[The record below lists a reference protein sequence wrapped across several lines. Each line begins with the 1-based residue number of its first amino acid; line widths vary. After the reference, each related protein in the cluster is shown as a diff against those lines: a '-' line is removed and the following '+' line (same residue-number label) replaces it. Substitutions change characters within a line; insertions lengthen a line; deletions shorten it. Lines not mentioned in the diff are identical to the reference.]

1 MTASQNGRTKAE
13 WAATYCGL
21 GWRLVLLF
29 RQSKQPVG
37 DDWPHRASSDPATVQ
52 EWLRRRPAYNLGV
65 KLGPDSGVIDVEVD
79 TPQAETEVVHL
90 LGEGLAGSVPQYRG
104 RRGLHR
110 LFRWSDELPYQDK
123 ATFHWRGVE
132 FRTGNG
138 EKAAQSVLPPSVHPD
153 DKPDDRLVYTWVVP
167 PDGKPLVPLPAEAV
181 AKIAAG
187 EPSAARD
194 EAPPPDGDGGEDIP
208 QGRRHT
214 TLLSLAG
221 KLRTW
226 GLAPEEIRAA
236 LAEVNARRCK
246 PPLPERDL
254 DTLAKSMGNY
264 ESGWGLSPPTFT
276 RSRKAASSPEPT
288 LPPPADFPS
297 EALPGVLA
305 EFVKQTAHAIGAPT
319 PFVAMPVIGAAVAS
333 IGNTHRVRLKAD
345 WEEVLVAWLALLG
358 ESGDLKSP
366 ARKAALKFLLREEA
380 RLHRENQEAQRDYE
394 WEHDIYKKARAEAV
408 RDGGAPPPEPK
419 RPRKVRAVVDDVTIE
434 KLITVLGDNPRGLL
448 LHRDELSGWVGG
460 MTRYS
465 GKDDSTGDMGR
476 WLSIHDADQVVYDRK
491 TGDHQTL
498 VVPSAAVSVVGGIQ
512 PGVWRKV
519 MTAVH
524 YDSGLVARL
533 LLGYVEADP
542 KGWIDREPPE
552 KCVQDYE
559 GLLTDL
565 RRLPLRVDQDG
576 VPRPTVVRLGEEAHK
591 AWVAFVDGW
600 AERMA
605 ASDGVQRSMLSKL
618 KGGCARL
625 ALMHHVVGCVAAG
638 QDTAARVGKESVEA
652 AVTLVKWFANQA
664 ERVYCVFGMDEAS
677 RLRDRL
683 RDFVRR
689 RGGSITPRNL
699 HKSNRSRYPNA
710 AVAEAALDAL
720 VKDGRGAWLVE
731 NTGGRPSKVFY
742 LAPEPPPESGEE
754 GG

>member
-1 MTASQNGRTKAE
+1 MTASQNGKTKEE

-21 GWRLVLLF
+21 GWRLILLF
-29 RQSKQPVG
+29 RESKQPVG
-37 DDWPHRASSDPATVQ
+37 DDWQHHASSDPATVR

-65 KLGPDSGVIDVEVD
+65 KLGPDSGVIDLECD
-79 TPQAETEVVHL
+79 SPEAEAELVLL
-90 LGEGLAGSVPQYRG
+90 LGEEIARSAPRYRSVRG
-104 RRGLHR
+104 THR
-110 LFRWSDELPYQDK
+110 LFAWAEGLPRPDN
-123 ATFHWRGVE
+123 AVFHWKGIE
-132 FRTGNG
+132 LRTGNG
-138 EKAAQSVLPPSVHPD
+138 DRAAMSALPPSTHPSGAA
-153 DKPDDRLVYTWVVP
+153 YEWVVP
-167 PDGKPLVPLPAEAV
+167 PDGTPLVPLPPEVV
-181 AKIAAG
+181 AKLAAG

-194 EAPPPDGDGGEDIP
+194 KPPPPGDDEDIP
-208 QGRRHT
+208 EGRRHT
-214 TLLSLAG
+214 TLLSIAG
-221 KLRTW
+221 RLREF
-226 GLAPEEIRAA
+226 GLSVEEIRAA
-236 LAEVNARRCK
+236 LAEINRRRCR
-246 PPLPERDL
+246 PPLPDNEL
-254 DTLAKSMGNY
+254 DRLARSMGNY
-264 ESGWGLSPPTFT
+264 ESGWGLSPPTLVF
-276 RSRKAASSPEPT
+276 RRRASASSPGPT
-288 LPPPADFPS
+288 LPPPADFPT
-297 EALPGVLA
+297 EALPEVLA
-305 EFVKQTAHAIGAPT
+305 EFVKQTAHAIGCPT

-333 IGNTHRVRLKAD
+333 IGNTHRARLKAD

-380 RLHRENQEAQRDYE
+380 RLHRENRDAQRDYE
-394 WEHDIYKKARAEAV
+394 WERDLYRKARADAL
-408 RDGGAPPPEPK
+408 RGGGQAPAEPRPPT
-419 RPRKVRAVVDDVTIE
+419 KVRAVVDDVTIE

-491 TGDHQTL
+491 TGDHQTV

-542 KGWIDREPPE
+542 KGWIDREPPA

-565 RRLPLRVDQDG
+565 RKLPLRVDQDG
-576 VPRPTVVRLGEEAHK
+576 VPRPTAVQLGEEAHK

-605 ASDGVQRSMLSKL
+605 ASEGVQRSMLSKL

-625 ALMHHVVGCVAAG
+625 ALMHHVVGCVGAG
-638 QDTAARVGKESVEA
+638 QDTAARIGKESVEA
-652 AVTLVKWFANQA
+652 AVVLANWFANQA

-683 RDFVRR
+683 CDFVRR

-720 VKDGRGAWLVE
+720 AKDGRGAWLVE
-731 NTGGRPSKVFY
+731 NTGGRPSKVFH
-742 LAPEPPPESGEE
+742 LAPEPPPEPGEE
-754 GG
+754 GVDDD

>member
-1 MTASQNGRTKAE
+1 MTATQNGRTTAE
-13 WAATYCGL
+13 WALAYAAR
-21 GWRLVLLF
+21 GWPVLLVAA
-29 RQSKQPVG
+29 RSKAPI
-37 DDWPHRASSDPATVQ
+37 DEDWPHRATSDAETVRG
-52 EWLRRRPAYNLGV
+52 WYRRRPAYNVGV
-65 KLGPDSGVIDVEVD
+65 KLGPDGNLIDVECD
-79 TPQAETEVVHL
+79 DPEAERALVEL
-90 LGEGLAGSVPQYRG
+90 LGAELAASVPRYRG
-104 RRGLHR
+104 VRGLHR
-110 LFRWSDELPYQDK
+110 LFAWSPGLPHADK
-123 ATFHWRGVE
+123 ATFKWHAVE

-138 EKAAQSVLPPSVHPD
+138 DKGAQSVFPPSVHPD
-153 DKPDDRLVYTWVVP
+153 GVVYEWVQAP
-167 PDGKPLVPLPAEAV
+167 GDGPLVPLPAGVV
-181 AKIAAG
+181 AKVAADS
-187 EPSAARD
+187 PPRD
-194 EAPPPDGDGGEDIP
+194 EAPPAEGDDDIDE
-208 QGRRHT
+208 GHRHDE
-214 TLLSLAG
+214 LLKQAG
-221 KLRTW
+221 KMRQW
-226 GLAPEEIRAA
+226 GWAPEEIRAA
-236 LAEVNARRCK
+236 LGALNARRCK

-254 DTLAKSMGNY
+254 DVLARSMGNY
-264 ESGWGLSPPTFT
+264 EQGPGLAAPTFT
-276 RSRKAASSPEPT
+276 RSRKAASSAGPT
-288 LPPPADFPS
+288 LPPPADFPT
-297 EALPGVLA
+297 EALPPALA
-305 EFVKQTAHAIGAPT
+305 EFVTQTAHAIGCPT
-319 PFVAMPVIGAAVAS
+319 PFVALPVIGAAVAS
-333 IGNTHRVRLKAD
+333 IGNTHRLRLKAD

-366 ARKAALKFLLREEA
+366 ARKAALRFLLREEA

-394 WEHDIYKKARAEAV
+394 WGRDLYRKARADAV
-408 RDGGAPPPEPK
+408 KDGGQAPAEPGRPP
-419 RPRKVRAVVDDVTIE
+419 KVRAVVDDVTIE

-465 GKDDSTGDMGR
+465 GKEEGTGDLGR

-491 TGDHQTL
+491 TGDHQTI

-559 GLLTDL
+559 GLLTSL
-565 RRLPLRVDQDG
+565 RQLPLRVDRDG
-576 VPRPTVVRLGEEAHK
+576 VPRPAVVRLGEEAHK

-638 QDTAARVGKESVEA
+638 QDTAAGVGKGSVEA
-652 AVTLVKWFANQA
+652 AVVLANWFANQA

-683 RDFVRR
+683 CDFVRR
-689 RGGSITPRNL
+689 RGGHITPRKL
-699 HKSNRSRYPNA
+699 HLSNRSRYPN
-710 AVAEAALDAL
+710 VAMADAALDVL
-720 VKDGRGAWLVE
+720 VRAGRGAWVWE
-731 NTGGRPSKVFY
+731 STRGRPSKVFH
-742 LAPEPPPESGEE
+742 LAPAPPPGPDEE
-754 GG
+754 GGGENP